1 MRLSNVDPALESC
14 WQVVCRSNDLTSQ
27 PTAYALLGRHWVLWR
42 TPSGTVAAFLDQC
55 PHRLAPLSRGTCDH
69 AGIIQCG
76 YHGWRFDITG
86 ICVEIPALGPDAHL
100 PGRAQLT
107 APHGVAESHGLVFL
121 AIRPPS
127 TPLPTVAVAS
137 DPTFQRG
144 DLPVVTTSGAA
155 GLFADN
161 FLDVAHFPFVHAAT
175 FGAGE
180 ERTVPSYTLER
191 DGYCFTASYEHLF
204 ANREDPGVDAGLR
217 PLMQRRALTY
227 RYSAPFHM
235 ELEITYL
242 DAGGTNVIGF
252 FIAPADADTVRVY
265 STLWRNDL
273 GGSLEAMEQAVAF
286 EVAVLDEDLAVQ
298 CSYRERSLPLDLTME
313 LHTKADRT
321 TVELRRI
328 LRDLIDGR

>member
-1 MRLSNVDPALESC
+1 M
-14 WQVVCRSNDLTSQ
+14 
-27 PTAYALLGRHWVLWR
+27 
-42 TPSGTVAAFLDQC
+42 
-55 PHRLAPLSRGTCDH
+55 
-69 AGIIQCG
+69 
-76 YHGWRFDITG
+76 
-86 ICVEIPALGPDAHL
+86 
-100 PGRAQLT
+100 
-107 APHGVAESHGLVFL
+107 
-121 AIRPPS
+121 
-127 TPLPTVAVAS
+127 
-137 DPTFQRG
+137 
-144 DLPVVTTSGAA
+144 VTTSGAA

-227 RYSAPFHM
+227 RYTAPFHM

-252 FIAPADADTVRVY
+252 FIAPADADNVRVY

-273 GGSLEAMEQAVAF
+273 EGDRSRMDEAVAF
-286 EVAVLDEDLAVQ
+286 EMAVVEEDLALQSKFDVL
-298 CSYRERSLPLDLTME
+298 SVPLSVTAE
-313 LHTKADRT
+313 VHTRADKT
-321 TVELRRI
+321 TLELRRV
-328 LRDLIDGR
+328 LIDLVAAVGA